1 MMIDIVVVDQP
12 AEMNAMNEPC
22 KFGLPRAWR
31 RSLGAMFAALMLV
44 SAAHAQPERDVSMAL
59 DAFHAAAADADFA
72 AYSALMTADIVFL
85 GTDASERW
93 QGDAF
98 RDFARPHFESGVG
111 WTYLP
116 EERSVLLSEDGGM
129 AWFDELL
136 HHEKLGRCR
145 GSGVMLLRE
154 GEWKVAQYNLS
165 LPVPNALVYGVA
177 QDIAAFARDPVAAD
191 PVSPGPDDSSGSAT
205 EVEQQQAGCQ
215 RKRHKTNRKA
225 GC

>member
-1 MMIDIVVVDQP
+1 MI
-12 AEMNAMNEPC
+12 ERC
-22 KFGLPRAWR
+22 KLGLFAAREC
-31 RSLGAMFAALMLV
+31 SLGVLFAALLLV
-44 SAAHAQPERDVSMAL
+44 CPAYAESGRDVDSAL

-72 AYSALMTADIVFL
+72 AYTALMTADIVFL
-85 GTDASERW
+85 GTDAGERW

-116 EERSVLLSEDGGM
+116 EQRSVLLSEDGRT

-136 HHEKLGRCR
+136 QHEKLGRCR
-145 GSGVMLLRE
+145 GSGVMLLRD

-165 LPVPNALVYGVA
+165 VPVPNELVYQVA
-177 QDIAAFARDPVAAD
+177 QDIAAFEHDPEGAGPISAD
-191 PVSPGPDDSSGSAT
+191 PEDPPDSTA
-205 EVEQQQAGCQ
+205 EVEAQQAGCQ

>member
-1 MMIDIVVVDQP
+1 
-12 AEMNAMNEPC
+12 MNEPS
-22 KFGLPRAWR
+22 KSGLSPAWR
-31 RSLGAMFAALMLV
+31 CALGTLFTALILV
-44 SAAHAQPERDVSMAL
+44 LPAQAQPERGVNLAL

-116 EERSVLLSEDGGM
+116 EQRSVLLSADGRT

-136 HHEKLGRCR
+136 QHEKLGRCR
-145 GSGVMLLRE
+145 GSGVMLLRD
-154 GEWKVAQYNLS
+154 GGWKVAQYNLS
-165 LPVPNALVYGVA
+165 LPVPNELVYSVA
-177 QDIAAFARDPVAAD
+177 QDIAAFARDPDGAGPAAAD
-191 PVSPGPDDSSGSAT
+191 PEDPPGSGT
-205 EVEQQQAGCQ
+205 EVEAQQAGCQ

>member
-1 MMIDIVVVDQP
+1 LVARNLREKP
-12 AEMNAMNEPC
+12 MNEPC
-22 KFGLPRAWR
+22 KLGPSLAWR
-31 RSLGAMFAALMLV
+31 CLLGTLFAALIQVLP
-44 SAAHAQPERDVSMAL
+44 AQAQPERGVNLAL

-98 RDFARPHFESGVG
+98 RDFARPHFESGAG

-116 EERSVLLSEDGGM
+116 EQRSVLLSADGRT

-136 HHEKLGRCR
+136 QHEKLGRCR
-145 GSGVMLLRE
+145 GSGVMLLVD

-165 LPVPNALVYGVA
+165 LPVPNELVYGVA
-177 QDIAAFARDPVAAD
+177 QDIAAFAREPEGGGSVA
-191 PVSPGPDDSSGSAT
+191 PGPEDSAGGVTPGEAPSA
-205 EVEQQQAGCQ
+205 ACQ